1 MAKKVMVIIGTR
13 PEATKM
19 GPVIRELKNHPE
31 WFETRVVAT
40 GQHREQL
47 DQALAH
53 FDIRPD
59 VDLNLMQQNQTLAY
73 LTSAAITALDRVVAE
88 ERPDFILV
96 HGDTQTAVSGGLA
109 AFFHKIPT
117 GHVEAGLR
125 SYDKTSP
132 WPEEINR
139 KIVDVVADYLFA
151 PTPVCRDNLLREG
164 FRENQIHV
172 TGQTA
177 VDAAAMTV
185 RPDYRFKDDRLND
198 LLKRSGRTI
207 AVTAH
212 RREHYG
218 QPMRRMFRAI
228 RRVAD
233 EHPDVSVIYP
243 VHRSAV
249 VRETAQEML
258 GGHERIHLLD
268 PIDYPDMIHLMQRAY
283 LVLSDSGGLQ
293 EEATVLRK
301 PLVLMRD
308 TTERPEAVAVN
319 AVYPA
324 GTEESRI
331 HGITTRL
338 LEDEAFYDAMSNAEN
353 PFGDGQASGRIVQ
366 IIAHHFGFVPE
377 LPRPFQPE
385 RRCDGS
391 GPDAHG
397 G

>member
-1 MAKKVMVIIGTR
+1 MSKKVMVIIGTR

-19 GPVIRELKNHPE
+19 GPVIRELKSHPE

-53 FDIRPD
+53 FGIRPD
-59 VDLNLMQQNQTLAY
+59 VDLNLMQENQTLAY
-73 LTSAAITALDRVVAE
+73 LTSAAITALDRVVSE

-139 KIVDVVADYLFA
+139 KIVDVVSDYLFA
-151 PTPVCRDNLLREG
+151 PTPVCKDNLLREG

-177 VDAAAMTV
+177 VDAAAMTI
-185 RPDYRFKDDRLND
+185 RPDYRFKDDRLNR
-198 LLKRSGRTI
+198 LLRQKGRTI
-207 AVTAH
+207 TVTAH
-212 RREHYG
+212 RKENYG
-218 QPMRRMFRAI
+218 LPMKRMFRAI

-233 EHPDVSVIYP
+233 EHPDVNVIYP
-243 VHRSAV
+243 VHRSPV
-249 VRETAQEML
+249 VREAAHKML
-258 GGHERIHLLD
+258 GGHKRIHLLD
-268 PIDYPDMIHLMQRAY
+268 PIDYPDMIHLMRHSY

-293 EEATVLRK
+293 EETAVLRK

-308 TTERPEAVAVN
+308 TTERPEAVAAN

-324 GTEESRI
+324 GTEESGI
-331 HGITTRL
+331 YGITSRL
-338 LEDEAFYDAMSNAEN
+338 LEDESFYNTMSSGGN
-353 PFGDGQASGRIVQ
+353 PFGDGRASGRIVR
-366 IIAHHFGFVPE
+366 IIAHHFGFESALPE
-377 LPRPFQPE
+377 PFRPE
-385 RRCDGS
+385 T
-391 GPDAHG
+391 
-397 G
+397 